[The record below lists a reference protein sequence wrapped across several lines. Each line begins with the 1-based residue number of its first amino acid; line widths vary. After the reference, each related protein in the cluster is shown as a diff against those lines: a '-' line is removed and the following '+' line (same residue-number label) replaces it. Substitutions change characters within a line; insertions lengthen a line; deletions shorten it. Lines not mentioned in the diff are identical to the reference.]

1 MSNRKKQEHLDEIDA
16 RRGVAPVA
24 VERGRPGLERF
35 YADNPRSKTS
45 RDLPYKDVPK
55 YQRETKSKYATAEG
69 SFPVGKATV
78 TLGGDYS
85 ETDLRES
92 LPGNKVGIPDNLNK
106 MIQKTISGGLGYQ
119 VSPDLK
125 VSGFIDRSKF
135 KGGPKASNRY
145 TVQLSGKML
154 GGNFVG
160 SISGSEGEKV
170 GQFQLRIPFASGGI
184 VRPRGRKADY

>member
-1 MSNRKKQEHLDEIDA
+1 MN
-16 RRGVAPVA
+16 
-24 VERGRPGLERF
+24 ERGKVGLERLEGGKQSSTVE
-35 YADNPRSKTS
+35 RE
-45 RDLPYKDVPK
+45 LPYKDVPK
-55 YQRETKSKYATAEG
+55 YKRETKSKYATAEG

-78 TLGGDYS
+78 TLGGNYS
-85 ETDLRES
+85 ETNTRES

-170 GQFQLRIPFASGGI
+170 GQFQLRIPFAIGGI